1 MALFRT
7 MLADILE
14 KGGFEVAGQ
23 AVNGAEALGLTIIL
37 KPDIVILDVV
47 MPLSNGIEVAKEIS
61 RLIMPPK
68 IVICTSL
75 SHKPVVEEAIRA
87 GVSAYIVK
95 PFEEE
100 KVLSTLRG
108 L

>member
-7 MLADILE
+7 MLSDILE
-14 KGGFEVAGQ
+14 KGGYEIAGQ

-61 RLIMPPK
+61 RLSMPPK
-68 IVICTSL
+68 IVVCTSL
-75 SHKPVVEEAIRA
+75 NNKPVVEEAIRA
-87 GVSAYIVK
+87 GVNAYIIK

-100 KVLSTLRG
+100 KVLLTLKG